1 MVCVEDEDDNKIDY
15 EEIVA
20 GNITTIKNNKQ
31 QKTTYEHTYS
41 LHFAMDINAFF
52 NCFVIM
58 RREGGGRTLIS
69 ALINF
74 SEI

>member
-1 MVCVEDEDDNKIDY
+1 MVCVEDEDDNKIDH

-41 LHFAMDINAFF
+41 LNFEMDFNAFL
-52 NCFVIM
+52 NCFFIM
-58 RREGGGRTLIS
+58 QRGGG
-69 ALINF
+69 
-74 SEI
+74 EDVEH

>member
-31 QKTTYEHTYS
+31 QKTTYEHTYYILKWIS
-41 LHFAMDINAFF
+41 MHF
-52 NCFVIM
+52 
-58 RREGGGRTLIS
+58 
-69 ALINF
+69 
-74 SEI
+74 